1 MDKHFPT
8 IFFISEE
15 AFTMSGNMHWASVWG
30 NAISIG
36 ENRPESYNKNL
47 TFRYPVYSQ
56 FGGKALRLTFDNYC
70 GTEPVTLT
78 RTTVNVDGVFY
89 PVMFGGK
96 REVTIPAGENTVSDE
111 LPCEIMPQSLIIV
124 SFYFE
129 DFTQL
134 RSAVYTSGPLT
145 EGIYAIGD
153 MTEVDI
159 IPQDIARGIN
169 IIYFLSNISL
179 LTSSENRTVVCYGD
193 SITAQDWPE
202 YLTLRCNREE
212 KLRTA
217 VIRRAASGTRMLR
230 EYSCITYESYGL
242 MGVKRFEHEV
252 PTDGADTVIIQ
263 HGINDIIHP
272 VGREVNPFRPM
283 SDMPSAEELIDFMMF
298 YIRKAREFG
307 YKVYVGTLL
316 PIEGWRTY
324 APFRDEVRCAF
335 NDWIRT
341 TDLIDGCIDFDAALR
356 DPERPSRFLPEYDSG
371 DHLHPSKAGYK
382 RMADIV
388 PGEILR

>member
-1 MDKHFPT
+1 MNEK
-8 IFFISEE
+8 
-15 AFTMSGNMHWASVWG
+15 HWASVWG
-30 NAISIG
+30 NAISIA

-47 TFRYPVYSQ
+47 TIRYPVYTQ
-56 FGGKALRLTFDNYC
+56 FGGSAMRLTFDNFC
-70 GTEPVTLT
+70 GTEPVTLDK
-78 RTTVNVDGVFY
+78 TTVFIDGVFL
-89 PVMFGGK
+89 PVTFNGS
-96 REVTIPAGENTVSDE
+96 RAVTIPAGKKAVSDE
-111 LPCEIMPQSLIIV
+111 LEYNILPQSLMTI
-124 SFYFE
+124 SFYFS

-153 MTEVDI
+153 MTEQEL
-159 IPQDIARGIN
+159 IPQDIARGTN

-179 LTSSENRTVVCYGD
+179 LTEKENRTVICYGD

-212 KLRTA
+212 KSRTA
-217 VIRRAASGTRMLR
+217 IIRRAASGTRMLR

-242 MGVKRFEHEV
+242 CGAKRFEHEI

-272 VGREVNPFRPM
+272 VGTEVNPFRPM
-283 SDMPSAEELIDFMMF
+283 SDMPTADELIECMRF
-298 YIRKAREFG
+298 YIAKAREFG
-307 YKVYVGTLL
+307 LRIYVGTLL

-324 APFRDEVRCAF
+324 APFREEVRSAF
-335 NDWIRT
+335 NDWIRRAEG
-341 TDLIDGCIDFDAALR
+341 IDGCIDFDAAVR
-356 DPERPSRFLPEYDSG
+356 DPQNPLRFLPEYDSG

-388 PGEILR
+388 PDEILK

>member
-1 MDKHFPT
+1 M
-8 IFFISEE
+8 SE
-15 AFTMSGNMHWASVWG
+15 FKHWASVWG
-30 NAISIG
+30 NAISIA
-36 ENRPESYNKNL
+36 ENRPEGYNKNL
-47 TFRYPVYSQ
+47 TMRYPIYTQ
-56 FGGKALRLTFDNYC
+56 FGGSAVRLTFDNYC

-78 RTTVNVDGVFY
+78 KTTALIDGVFY
-89 PVMFGGK
+89 PVTFGGK
-96 REVTIPAGENTVSDE
+96 REVTMAAGGNAVSDE
-111 LPCEIMPQSLIIV
+111 LECDIQPQSLITI

-129 DFTQL
+129 DFTLL

-145 EGIYAIGD
+145 EGYYAIGD
-153 MTEVDI
+153 LTEAEQLPKDNS
-159 IPQDIARGIN
+159 RGIS
-169 IIYFLSNISL
+169 IIYFLSNISV
-179 LTSSENRTVVCYGD
+179 LTSAENRTVVCYGD

-212 KLRTA
+212 KLNTA

-242 MGVKRFEHEV
+242 MGSKRFDHEV

-272 VGREVNPFRPM
+272 VGTMVNPFRPM
-283 SDMPSAEELIDFMMF
+283 SDMPTIEELIDCMKF
-298 YIRKAREFG
+298 YIKKSRDYG

-324 APFRDEVRCAF
+324 APFREEIRRAF
-335 NDWIRT
+335 NDWIRAT
-341 TDLIDGCIDFDAALR
+341 SLIDGCIDFDAALR
-356 DPERPSRFLPEYDSG
+356 DPERPTRFLPEYDSG

-388 PGEILR
+388 PSEILK

>member
-1 MDKHFPT
+1 MENK
-8 IFFISEE
+8 
-15 AFTMSGNMHWASVWG
+15 HWASVWG

-47 TFRYPVYSQ
+47 TIRYPVYTQ
-56 FGGKALRLTFDNYC
+56 FGGESLRLTYDNYC
-70 GTEPVTLT
+70 GTDDVTLT
-78 RTTVNVDGVFY
+78 KTTVQINGKFY
-89 PVMFGGK
+89 PVTFGGK
-96 REVTIPAGENTVSDE
+96 REAFIKAGENIISDE
-111 LPCEIMPQSLIIV
+111 LECEIIPQTLIVV

-153 MTEVDI
+153 MTETDI
-159 IPQDIARGIN
+159 IPQDIARSTN
-169 IIYFLSNISL
+169 IIYFLSNISV
-179 LTSSENRTVVCYGD
+179 LTSAQNRTIVCYGD

-212 KLRTA
+212 KLNTA

-230 EYSCITYESYGL
+230 EYNCITYESYGL
-242 MGVKRFEHEV
+242 MGSKRFDHEV

-272 VGREVNPFRPM
+272 VGKEVNPFRPM
-283 SDMPSAEELIDFMMF
+283 SDMPTLDELIECMKF
-298 YIRKAREFG
+298 YIEKSRAYG

-324 APFRDEVRCAF
+324 APFREEIRHAF
-335 NDWIRT
+335 NEWIRT
-341 TDLIDGCIDFDAALR
+341 TDLIDGCIDFDKAVR
-356 DPERPSRFLPEYDSG
+356 DPERPTRFLPEYDSG

-382 RMADIV
+382 KMADIV
-388 PGEILR
+388 PDELLK

>member
-1 MDKHFPT
+1 ME
-8 IFFISEE
+8 S
-15 AFTMSGNMHWASVWG
+15 MMHWASVWG

-47 TFRYPVYSQ
+47 TFRYPIYSQ
-56 FGGKALRLTFDNYC
+56 FGGKAVRLTFDNYC
-70 GTEPVTLT
+70 GTEPVTLSKI
-78 RTTVNVDGVFY
+78 TVNIAGAFY
-89 PVMFGGK
+89 PVTFSGK
-96 REVTIPAGENTVSDE
+96 REVTIPAGKNAVSDE
-111 LPCEIMPQSLIIV
+111 LPCEIMPQSLIII
-124 SFYFE
+124 SFYFS

-159 IPQDIARGIN
+159 IPQDIARSIN
-169 IIYFLSNISL
+169 IIYFLSNVSV
-179 LTSSENRTVVCYGD
+179 LTDVNNRTVVCYGD

-212 KLRTA
+212 KLNTS

-242 MGVKRFEHEV
+242 MGIKRFEHEV

-272 VGREVNPFRPM
+272 VGKEVNPFRPM
-283 SDMPSAEELIDFMMF
+283 SDMPTSDELIDFMKF
-298 YIRKAREFG
+298 YIKKAREFG

-324 APFRDEVRCAF
+324 AAFREDVRCSF

-341 TDLIDGCIDFDAALR
+341 TDLIDGCIDFDEALR
-356 DPERPSRFLPEYDSG
+356 DQNNPYRFLPEYDSG

-382 RMADIV
+382 KMADIV
-388 PGEILR
+388 PDEILK

>member
-1 MDKHFPT
+1 MT
-8 IFFISEE
+8 QQ
-15 AFTMSGNMHWASVWG
+15 HWASVWG

-47 TFRYPVYSQ
+47 TIRYPVYTQ
-56 FGGKALRLTFDNYC
+56 FGGSSLRLTYDNYC
-70 GTEPVTLT
+70 GTDDVTLT
-78 RTTVNVDGVFY
+78 KTTVQINGEFY
-89 PVMFGGK
+89 PVTFGGK
-96 REVTIPAGENTVSDE
+96 REAFIKAGENIVSDE
-111 LPCEIMPQSLIIV
+111 LECEIIPQTLIVV

-153 MTEVDI
+153 MTETDI
-159 IPQDIARGIN
+159 IPQDIARSTN
-169 IIYFLSNISL
+169 IIYFLSNISV
-179 LTSSENRTVVCYGD
+179 LTSVENRTIVCYGD

-212 KLRTA
+212 KLNTA

-230 EYSCITYESYGL
+230 EYNCITYESYGL
-242 MGVKRFEHEV
+242 MGSKRFDHEV

-272 VGREVNPFRPM
+272 VGKEVNPFRPM
-283 SDMPSAEELIDFMMF
+283 SDMPTLDELIECMKF
-298 YIRKAREFG
+298 YIEKSRAYG

-324 APFRDEVRCAF
+324 APFREEIRHAF
-335 NDWIRT
+335 NEWIRN
-341 TDLIDGCIDFDAALR
+341 TDLIDGCIDFDKAVR
-356 DPERPSRFLPEYDSG
+356 DPERPTRFLPEYDSG

-382 RMADIV
+382 KMADIV
-388 PGEILR
+388 PDELLR

>member
-1 MDKHFPT
+1 
-8 IFFISEE
+8 
-15 AFTMSGNMHWASVWG
+15 MSQQHWASVWG

-47 TFRYPVYSQ
+47 TIRYPIYTQ
-56 FGGKALRLTFDNYC
+56 FGGSALRLTYDNYC
-70 GTEPVTLT
+70 GTDDVTLT
-78 RTTVNVDGVFY
+78 KTTVQINGKFY
-89 PVMFGGK
+89 PVTFGGK
-96 REVTIPAGENTVSDE
+96 REAFIKAGESIVSDE
-111 LPCEIMPQSLIIV
+111 LECEIIPQTLIVV
-124 SFYFE
+124 SYYFE

-153 MTEVDI
+153 MTETDI
-159 IPQDIARGIN
+159 IPQDIARSTN
-169 IIYFLSNISL
+169 IIYFLSNISV
-179 LTSSENRTVVCYGD
+179 LTSSENRTIVCYGD

-212 KLRTA
+212 KLNTA

-230 EYSCITYESYGL
+230 EYNCITYESYGL
-242 MGVKRFEHEV
+242 MGSKRFDHEV

-272 VGREVNPFRPM
+272 VGKEVNPFRPM
-283 SDMPSAEELIDFMMF
+283 SDMPTLEELIDCMKF
-298 YIRKAREFG
+298 YIEKSRAYG

-324 APFRDEVRCAF
+324 APFREEIRHAF
-335 NDWIRT
+335 NEWIRT
-341 TDLIDGCIDFDAALR
+341 TDLIDGCIDFDKAVR
-356 DPERPSRFLPEYDSG
+356 DPERPTRFLPEYDSG

-388 PGEILR
+388 PEELLK

>member
-1 MDKHFPT
+1 MYEITFHKGT
-8 IFFISEE
+8 KEMNE
-15 AFTMSGNMHWASVWG
+15 KHWASVWG
-30 NAISIG
+30 NAISIA

-47 TFRYPVYSQ
+47 TIRYPVYTQ
-56 FGGKALRLTFDNYC
+56 FGGSAMRLTFDNFC
-70 GTEPVTLT
+70 GTEPVTLDK
-78 RTTVNVDGVFY
+78 TTVFIDGVFL
-89 PVMFGGK
+89 PVTFNGS
-96 REVTIPAGENTVSDE
+96 RAVTIPAGKKAVSDE
-111 LPCEIMPQSLIIV
+111 LEYNILPQSLITV
-124 SFYFE
+124 SFYFS

-153 MTEVDI
+153 MTEQEL
-159 IPQDIARGIN
+159 IPQDIARGTN

-179 LTSSENRTVVCYGD
+179 LTEKENRTVICYGD

-212 KLRTA
+212 KSRTA
-217 VIRRAASGTRMLR
+217 IIRRAASGTRMLR

-242 MGVKRFEHEV
+242 CGAKRFEHEI

-272 VGREVNPFRPM
+272 VGTEVNPFRPM
-283 SDMPSAEELIDFMMF
+283 SDMPTADELIECMRF
-298 YIRKAREFG
+298 YIAKAREFG
-307 YKVYVGTLL
+307 LRIYVGTLL

-324 APFRDEVRCAF
+324 APFREEVRSAF
-335 NDWIRT
+335 NDWIRRAEG
-341 TDLIDGCIDFDAALR
+341 IDGCIDFDAAVR
-356 DPERPSRFLPEYDSG
+356 DPQNPLRFLPEYDSG

-388 PGEILR
+388 PDEILK

>member
-1 MDKHFPT
+1 MENK
-8 IFFISEE
+8 
-15 AFTMSGNMHWASVWG
+15 HWASVWG

-47 TFRYPVYSQ
+47 TIRYPVYTQ
-56 FGGKALRLTFDNYC
+56 FGGESLRLTYDNYC
-70 GTEPVTLT
+70 GTDDVTLT
-78 RTTVNVDGVFY
+78 KTTVQINGKFY
-89 PVMFGGK
+89 PVTFSGK
-96 REVTIPAGENTVSDE
+96 REAFIKAGENIVSDE
-111 LPCEIMPQSLIIV
+111 LECEIIPQTLIVV

-153 MTEVDI
+153 MTETDI
-159 IPQDIARGIN
+159 IPQDIARSTN
-169 IIYFLSNISL
+169 IIYFLSNISV
-179 LTSSENRTVVCYGD
+179 LTSAQNRTIVCYGD

-212 KLRTA
+212 KLNTA

-230 EYSCITYESYGL
+230 EYNCITYESYGL
-242 MGVKRFEHEV
+242 MGSKRFDHEV

-272 VGREVNPFRPM
+272 VGKEVNPFRPM
-283 SDMPSAEELIDFMMF
+283 SDMPTLDELIECMKF
-298 YIRKAREFG
+298 YIEKSRAYG

-324 APFRDEVRCAF
+324 APFREEIRHAF
-335 NDWIRT
+335 NEWIRT
-341 TDLIDGCIDFDAALR
+341 TDLIDGCIDFDKAVR
-356 DPERPSRFLPEYDSG
+356 DPERPTRFLPEYDSG

-382 RMADIV
+382 KMADIV
-388 PGEILR
+388 PDELLK

>member
-1 MDKHFPT
+1 M
-8 IFFISEE
+8 E
-15 AFTMSGNMHWASVWG
+15 NNLRWASVWG

-47 TFRYPVYSQ
+47 TFRYPIYSQ
-56 FGGKALRLTFDNYC
+56 FGGKAVRLTFDNYC
-70 GTEPVTLT
+70 GTEAVTFN
-78 RTTVNVDGVFY
+78 RVTVNINGEFY
-89 PVMFGGK
+89 PITFGG
-96 REVTIPAGENTVSDE
+96 RRDVTIPAEKNAVSDE
-111 LPCEIMPQSLIIV
+111 LPVEILPQTLIIV

-129 DFTQL
+129 DFTLL

-145 EGIYAIGD
+145 EGVYAIGD
-153 MTEVDI
+153 QTEVDL
-159 IPQDIARGIN
+159 IPQDIARSTN
-169 IIYFLSNISL
+169 IIYFLSNVSV
-179 LTSSENRTVVCYGD
+179 LTQPENRTIVCYGD

-212 KLRTA
+212 KLQTA

-230 EYSCITYESYGL
+230 EYNCITYESYG
-242 MGVKRFEHEV
+242 MKGSKRFEHEV

-272 VGREVNPFRPM
+272 VGTAVNPFRPM
-283 SDMPSAEELIDFMMF
+283 SDLPTVEELIDCMKY
-298 YIRKAREFG
+298 YISLARSYG

-324 APFRDEVRCAF
+324 APFREVIRSQF
-335 NDWIRT
+335 NEWIRSCE
-341 TDLIDGCIDFDAALR
+341 DIDGCIDFDLAVR
-356 DPERPSRFLPEYDSG
+356 DPEHPTRFLPMYDSG

-388 PGEILR
+388 PEELLK

>member
-1 MDKHFPT
+1 
-8 IFFISEE
+8 
-15 AFTMSGNMHWASVWG
+15 MSQQHWASVWG

-47 TFRYPVYSQ
+47 TIRYPIYTQ
-56 FGGKALRLTFDNYC
+56 FGGSALRLTYDNYC
-70 GTEPVTLT
+70 GTDDVTLSK
-78 RTTVNVDGVFY
+78 TTVQINGRFY
-89 PVMFGGK
+89 PVTFGGK
-96 REVTIPAGENTVSDE
+96 REAFIKAGESIVSDE
-111 LPCEIMPQSLIIV
+111 LECEIIPQTLIVV
-124 SFYFE
+124 SYYFE

-153 MTEVDI
+153 MTETDI
-159 IPQDIARGIN
+159 IPQDIARNTN
-169 IIYFLSNISL
+169 IIYFLSNISV
-179 LTSSENRTVVCYGD
+179 LTSDENRTIVCYGD

-212 KLRTA
+212 KLNTA

-230 EYSCITYESYGL
+230 EYNCITYESYGL
-242 MGVKRFEHEV
+242 MGSKRFDHEV

-272 VGREVNPFRPM
+272 VGKEVNPFRPM
-283 SDMPSAEELIDFMMF
+283 SDMPTLEELIDCMKF
-298 YIRKAREFG
+298 YIEKSRAYG

-324 APFRDEVRCAF
+324 APFREEIRHAF
-335 NDWIRT
+335 NEWIRT
-341 TDLIDGCIDFDAALR
+341 TDLIDGCIDFDKAVR
-356 DPERPSRFLPEYDSG
+356 DPDRPTRFLPEYDSG

-388 PGEILR
+388 PDELLK

>member
-1 MDKHFPT
+1 M
-8 IFFISEE
+8 SE
-15 AFTMSGNMHWASVWG
+15 FLHWASVWG

-47 TFRYPVYSQ
+47 TFRYPIYSQ
-56 FGGKALRLTFDNYC
+56 FGGKAVRLTFDNYC
-70 GTEPVTLT
+70 GTEAITINKV
-78 RTTVNVDGVFY
+78 TVNINGEFY
-89 PVMFGGK
+89 PVTFGGQ
-96 REVTIPAGENTVSDE
+96 RDITIGAEHNALSDE
-111 LPCEIMPQSLIIV
+111 LPVEILPQSLIIV

-129 DFTQL
+129 DFTLL

-153 MTEVDI
+153 QTEVDL
-159 IPQDIARGIN
+159 IPQDIARSTN
-169 IIYFLSNISL
+169 IIYFLSNVSV
-179 LTSSENRTVVCYGD
+179 LTDCSNRTIVCYGD

-230 EYSCITYESYGL
+230 EYNCITYESYG
-242 MGVKRFEHEV
+242 MKGSKRFEHEV

-272 VGREVNPFRPM
+272 VGTEVNPFRPM
-283 SDMPSAEELIDFMMF
+283 SDLPTAEELIDCMRY
-298 YIRKAREFG
+298 YISLARSYG

-324 APFRDEVRCAF
+324 APFREVIRSEF

-341 TDLIDGCIDFDAALR
+341 TNEIDGCIDFDLAVR
-356 DPERPSRFLPEYDSG
+356 DPERPERFLPKYDSG

-388 PGEILR
+388 PAELLK

>member
-1 MDKHFPT
+1 MNN
-8 IFFISEE
+8 
-15 AFTMSGNMHWASVWG
+15 GLHWASVWG

-47 TFRYPVYSQ
+47 TIRYPIYSQ
-56 FGGKALRLTFDNYC
+56 FGGKAIRLTFDNFC
-70 GTEPVTLT
+70 GTDDVTLNKI
-78 RTTVNVDGVFY
+78 TVNIGGKFY
-89 PVMFGGK
+89 PVTFDGN
-96 REVTIPAGENTVSDE
+96 REVTITAGENVVSDE
-111 LPCEIMPQSLIIV
+111 LYYEIIPQTLIIV

-153 MTEVDI
+153 MTETDI
-159 IPQDIARGIN
+159 IPQEIARSTN
-169 IIYFLSNISL
+169 IIYFLSNVSV
-179 LTSSENRTVVCYGD
+179 LTEKENRTIVCYGD

-202 YLTLRCNREE
+202 YLTLRCNCEE
-212 KLRTA
+212 KLKTA
-217 VIRRAASGTRMLR
+217 IIRRAASGTRMLR
-230 EYSCITYESYGL
+230 EYNCITYESYGL
-242 MGVKRFEHEV
+242 MGSKRFEHEV

-272 VGREVNPFRPM
+272 VGKEVNPFRPM
-283 SDMPSAEELIDFMMF
+283 SDMPTTEELIDCMKF
-298 YIRKAREFG
+298 YIEKAREYG

-324 APFRDEVRCAF
+324 ALFREEIRNEF
-335 NDWIRT
+335 NNWIRT
-341 TDLIDGCIDFDAALR
+341 TDLIDGCIDFDKALC
-356 DPERPSRFLPEYDSG
+356 DPDHPAKFLPIYDSG

-382 RMADIV
+382 RMAEEV
-388 PGEILR
+388 PAELLI

>member
-1 MDKHFPT
+1 MD
-8 IFFISEE
+8 E
-15 AFTMSGNMHWASVWG
+15 NLHWASVWG
-30 NAISIG
+30 NAVSIG

-47 TFRYPVYSQ
+47 TIRYPIYTQ
-56 FGGKALRLTFDNYC
+56 FGGKAVRLTFDNYC
-70 GTEPVTLT
+70 GTEPVTLDKI
-78 RTTVNVDGVFY
+78 TVNIGGVFY
-89 PVMFGGK
+89 PVLFGGK
-96 REVTIPAGENTVSDE
+96 RSVTVEAEKNAVSDA
-111 LPCEIMPQSLIIV
+111 LPCEIMPQSLITV

-129 DFTQL
+129 AFTQL

-145 EGIYAIGD
+145 EGVYAIGD

-159 IPQDIARGIN
+159 IPQDIARNIN

-179 LTSSENRTVVCYGD
+179 LTDRENRTVVCYGD

-212 KLRTA
+212 KLKTA

-242 MGVKRFEHEV
+242 MGSKRFEHEV

-283 SDMPSAEELIDFMMF
+283 SDMPKTEELIECMKF
-298 YIRKAREFG
+298 YIEKARSYG

-324 APFRDEVRCAF
+324 APFRDEVRTAF

-341 TDLIDGCIDFDAALR
+341 TDLIDGCIDFDKALR
-356 DPERPSRFLPEYDSG
+356 DPDRPARFLPEYDSG

-388 PGEILR
+388 PTEILT

>member
-1 MDKHFPT
+1 MNENF
-8 IFFISEE
+8 
-15 AFTMSGNMHWASVWG
+15 HWASVWG

-36 ENRPESYNKNL
+36 ENRPEAYNRNL
-47 TFRYPVYSQ
+47 TFRYPIYSQ
-56 FGGKALRLTFDNYC
+56 FGGKAVRLTFDNYC
-70 GTEPVTLT
+70 GTEAVTFDKI
-78 RTTVNVDGVFY
+78 TVNIGGTFY
-89 PVMFGGK
+89 PVTFGGERK
-96 REVTIPAGENTVSDE
+96 VTIEAEQNAVSDE
-111 LPCEIMPQSLIIV
+111 LPCEILPQSLIIV

-129 DFTQL
+129 AFTLL

-145 EGIYAIGD
+145 EGVYAIGD
-153 MTEVDI
+153 MTEVEL

-169 IIYFLSNISL
+169 IIYFLSNVSV
-179 LTSSENRTVVCYGD
+179 LTSEENRTVVCYGD

-212 KLRTA
+212 KLQTA

-242 MGVKRFEHEV
+242 MGKKRFEHEV

-272 VGREVNPFRPM
+272 VGKEVNPFRPM
-283 SDMPSAEELIDFMMF
+283 SDMPTVEELIECMEY
-298 YIRKAREFG
+298 YIEAARSFG

-324 APFRDEVRCAF
+324 APFREEVREQF
-335 NDWIRT
+335 NNWIRT
-341 TDLIDGCIDFDAALR
+341 TDLIDGCIDFDAAVR
-356 DPERPSRFLPEYDSG
+356 DPERPTRFLPEYDSG

-388 PGEILR
+388 PEEILK

>member
-1 MDKHFPT
+1 M
-8 IFFISEE
+8 
-15 AFTMSGNMHWASVWG
+15 AQQHWASVWG

-47 TFRYPVYSQ
+47 TIRYPIYTQ
-56 FGGKALRLTFDNYC
+56 FGGSALRLTYDNYC
-70 GTEPVTLT
+70 GTDDVTLT
-78 RTTVNVDGVFY
+78 KTTVQINGEFF
-89 PVMFGGK
+89 PVTFGGK
-96 REVTIPAGENTVSDE
+96 REAFIKAGENIVSDE
-111 LPCEIMPQSLIIV
+111 LECEIMPQSLIVV
-124 SFYFE
+124 SYYFE

-153 MTEVDI
+153 MTETDI
-159 IPQDIARGIN
+159 IPQDIARSTN
-169 IIYFLSNISL
+169 IIYFLSNISV
-179 LTSSENRTVVCYGD
+179 LTSAENRTIVCYGD

-212 KLRTA
+212 KLNTA

-230 EYSCITYESYGL
+230 EYNCITYESYGL
-242 MGVKRFEHEV
+242 MGSKRFDHEV

-272 VGREVNPFRPM
+272 VGKEVNPFRPM
-283 SDMPSAEELIDFMMF
+283 SDMPTLEELIDCMKF
-298 YIRKAREFG
+298 YIEKSRAYG

-324 APFRDEVRCAF
+324 APFREEIRHAF
-335 NDWIRT
+335 NEWIRT
-341 TDLIDGCIDFDAALR
+341 TDLIDGCIDFDKAVR
-356 DPERPSRFLPEYDSG
+356 DPERPTRFLPEYDSG

-382 RMADIV
+382 KMADIV
-388 PGEILR
+388 PEELLK

>member
-1 MDKHFPT
+1 M
-8 IFFISEE
+8 E
-15 AFTMSGNMHWASVWG
+15 NNLRWASVWG

-56 FGGKALRLTFDNYC
+56 FGGSAVRLTLDNYC
-70 GTEPVTLT
+70 GTEAVTFN
-78 RTTVNVDGVFY
+78 RVTVNINGEFY
-89 PVMFGGK
+89 PVTFGG
-96 REVTIPAGENTVSDE
+96 RRDVTIPAEKNAVSDE
-111 LPCEIMPQSLIIV
+111 LPVEILPQTLIIV

-129 DFTQL
+129 DFTLL

-145 EGIYAIGD
+145 EGVYAIGD
-153 MTEVDI
+153 QTEVDL
-159 IPQDIARGIN
+159 IPQDIARSTN
-169 IIYFLSNISL
+169 IIYFLSNVSV
-179 LTSSENRTVVCYGD
+179 LTQPENRTIVCYGD

-212 KLRTA
+212 KLQTA

-230 EYSCITYESYGL
+230 EYNCITYESYG
-242 MGVKRFEHEV
+242 MKGSKRFEHEV

-272 VGREVNPFRPM
+272 VGTAVNPFRPM
-283 SDMPSAEELIDFMMF
+283 SDLPTVEELIDCMKY
-298 YIRKAREFG
+298 YISLARSYG

-324 APFRDEVRCAF
+324 APFREVIRSQF
-335 NDWIRT
+335 NEWIRSCE
-341 TDLIDGCIDFDAALR
+341 DIDGCIDFDLAVR
-356 DPERPSRFLPEYDSG
+356 DPDHPTRFLPMYDSG

-388 PGEILR
+388 PEELLK

>member
-1 MDKHFPT
+1 MTHQ
-8 IFFISEE
+8 
-15 AFTMSGNMHWASVWG
+15 HWASVWG

-47 TFRYPVYSQ
+47 TIRYPIYSQ
-56 FGGKALRLTFDNYC
+56 FGGSALRLTYDNYC
-70 GTEPVTLT
+70 GTDDVTLT
-78 RTTVNVDGVFY
+78 RTTVQINGKFY
-89 PVMFGGK
+89 PVTFGGK
-96 REVTIPAGENTVSDE
+96 REAFIKAGENIVSDE
-111 LPCEIMPQSLIIV
+111 LECEIIPQTLIVV

-153 MTEVDI
+153 MTETDI
-159 IPQDIARGIN
+159 IPQDIARSTN
-169 IIYFLSNISL
+169 IIYFLSNISV
-179 LTSSENRTVVCYGD
+179 LTSDKNRTIVCYGD

-212 KLRTA
+212 KLNTA

-230 EYSCITYESYGL
+230 EYNCITYESYGL
-242 MGVKRFEHEV
+242 MGSKRFDHEV

-272 VGREVNPFRPM
+272 VGKEVNPFRPM
-283 SDMPSAEELIDFMMF
+283 SDMPTLEELIDCMKF
-298 YIRKAREFG
+298 YIEKTRAYG

-324 APFRDEVRCAF
+324 APFREEIRHAF
-335 NDWIRT
+335 NEWIRS
-341 TDLIDGCIDFDAALR
+341 TDLIDGCIDFDKAVR
-356 DPERPSRFLPEYDSG
+356 DPDRPTRFLPEYDSG

-388 PGEILR
+388 PAELLK